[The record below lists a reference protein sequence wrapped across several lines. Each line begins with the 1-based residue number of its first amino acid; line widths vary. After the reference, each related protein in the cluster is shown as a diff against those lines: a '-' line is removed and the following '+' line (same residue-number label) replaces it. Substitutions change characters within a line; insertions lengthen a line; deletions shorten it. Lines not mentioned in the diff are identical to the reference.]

1 MNLIITII
9 PFHSE
14 YFDFDPSE
22 EKGQTQAQ
30 AKPAAV
36 EPQDNTQTTTD
47 SDTVRVG
54 HAQQM
59 HAHNRQPARDTP
71 AEK

>member
-1 MNLIITII
+1 MNLITII
-9 PFHSE
+9 SFHSE
-14 YFDFDPSE
+14 YFDSDPSE

-36 EPQDNTQTTTD
+36 EPQNNTQATTD
-47 SDTVRVG
+47 SDAVRVG

-59 HAHNRQPARDTP
+59 HVHDRQPARDP
-71 AEK
+71 

>member
-1 MNLIITII
+1 MNLITII

-14 YFDFDPSE
+14 YFDSDPSE
-22 EKGQTQAQ
+22 EKGQIQAQ
-30 AKPAAV
+30 DKPAAV
-36 EPQDNTQTTTD
+36 ETQNNTLTTTD

-59 HAHNRQPARDTP
+59 HVHERQPARDP
-71 AEK
+71 